1 MIFTVYLSNEF
12 VSCRYEGFH
21 LSICCVQRNIHL
33 FIHLLRVQK
42 RNHVRFASISSFA
55 SICALPMK
63 RQYQASACAWP
74 ITAAFVFRCSFACRV
89 LAIMLLP
96 PPPLCQQVGRDLPHL
111 VRPPRLGHS
120 KAPPL
125 LEVICIPVPPQAS
138 AEASVGEQSWSKR
151 IPFPVFLHFGL
162 DYGARIAPGS

>member
-74 ITAAFVFRCSFACRV
+74 ITAAFAFRCSFASRLTSSV
-89 LAIMLLP
+89 EGSRRTPALIL
-96 PPPLCQQVGRDLPHL
+96 G
-111 VRPPRLGHS
+111 PRRYRGCVDCTS
-120 KAPPL
+120 
-125 LEVICIPVPPQAS
+125 S
-138 AEASVGEQSWSKR
+138 R
-151 IPFPVFLHFGL
+151 
-162 DYGARIAPGS
+162 R